1 MSSIS
6 FHFLFLPWCLRCYRF
21 LYTYSRSYCNFY
33 LGGVASG
40 KGLYLMLVCMHLP
53 LFFTPK
59 LMLPG
64 IKEWRLITDSWLLCS
79 PVDCVPH
86 LNHRHIAEVYVGN
99 FLIRYRTGSSRFVI
113 FIRAQK
119 SSWEGW
125 RGREQRDGRA
135 SGDVLSKEYQQSLN
149 QDYIHA

>member
-40 KGLYLMLVCMHLP
+40 KRLYLMLVCMHLP

-86 LNHRHIAEVYVGN
+86 LNHCHIAEVYVGN
-99 FLIRYRTGSSRFVI
+99 FLIRYRTGSSRF
-113 FIRAQK
+113 FHLHK
-119 SSWEGW
+119 STEIILGRMEGQGTERWQSRW
-125 RGREQRDGRA
+125 RCSIKRVSTEP
-135 SGDVLSKEYQQSLN
+135 
-149 QDYIHA
+149 